1 MDDPKT
7 TQQPRV
13 TIVEDGTEF
22 RGSMSSNCPVVV
34 KGALSGELATPALT
48 VTPSG
53 TVAGKIRVGTLVSQG
68 SIAGEIDADQAH
80 VSGQVVDATV
90 IRARSLD
97 VKLESDGKM
106 TVTFGR
112 ARLEVGDAP
121 EPP

>member
-7 TQQPRV
+7 TQHSRV
-13 TIVEDGTEF
+13 TVVEEGTEF
-22 RGSMSSNCPVVV
+22 RGSMSSSCPVVV
-34 KGALSGELATPALT
+34 KGAVAGELATPSLT
-48 VTPSG
+48 VTPTG

-68 SIAGEIDADQAH
+68 SIAGEIDAEQAH
-80 VSGQVVDATV
+80 VSGLVVDETV

-106 TVTFGR
+106 TVSFGR